1 MNDAARQP
9 QDTAARA
16 AGLLLLLTAAA
27 TLVSVVA
34 RLSADADEPT
44 LAKSL
49 AAIAQNKVLY
59 GVGGA
64 ARFVSGLTL
73 IGAAWFLS
81 RTWAIRAW
89 RGARLAPVLLV
100 LSGICTAVS
109 GACAIALAAT
119 LEAPAEALPAG
130 VLMAVDP
137 SAETIAYFRWVAGK
151 VGFTLAG
158 LARRRAS
165 GRRAERQGPSRRHPP
180 PSGSRCCS
188 SGSTPRPSLTA
199 SAGLL
204 SSSGSSLPA
213 SRSGLLTRRDGAP
226 TAPRRP
232 SPALRS
238 GRRCVRPRLRRRSR
252 ARWAGPTQPSR
263 ASGRAAPRFGP
274 RRGPTAR
281 CE

>member
-158 LARRRAS
+158 LALVVAAARQWKA
-165 GRRAERQGPSRRHPP
+165 GRTA
-180 PSGSRCCS
+180 
-188 SGSTPRPSLTA
+188 RPIAPA
-199 SAGLL
+199 SAAIGVAMLFIWLDAAAITHRISGPAFFIWLVVAGLTL
-204 SSSGSSLPA
+204 WAPYKKGRSADSTSSTVTS
-213 SRSGLLTRRDGAP
+213 
-226 TAPRRP
+226 P
-232 SPALRS
+232 S
-238 GRRCVRPRLRRRSR
+238 
-252 ARWAGPTQPSR
+252 
-263 ASGRAAPRFGP
+263 
-274 RRGPTAR
+274 
-281 CE
+281 